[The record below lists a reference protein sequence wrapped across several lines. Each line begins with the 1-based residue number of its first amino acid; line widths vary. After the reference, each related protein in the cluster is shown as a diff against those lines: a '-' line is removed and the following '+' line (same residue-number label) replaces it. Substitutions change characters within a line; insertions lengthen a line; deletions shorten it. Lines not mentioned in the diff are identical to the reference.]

1 MCSGPYHHAARKA
14 SWLKGF
20 AQEQQLTFGF

>member
-1 MCSGPYHHAARKA
+1 MRA

-20 AQEQQLTFGF
+20 AQEQQQQLDF